1 MGFNNREIFHK
12 TDWDYVAKNP
22 ASMGKMIGDWLVN
35 HDPEQYARANYAACA
50 DHLRAGTSFRNTN
63 AVPGYTYEPWT
74 VQELLA
80 ASDAG
85 TPVADAGD
93 WF

>member
-1 MGFNNREIFHK
+1 MGFNNREIYHH
-12 TDWDYVAKNP
+12 TDWVAVAKDP
-22 ASMGKMIGDWLVN
+22 TSMGKIFGDWLVN
-35 HDPEQYARANYAACA
+35 HDPSQYARASYAECA
-50 DHLRAGTSFRNTN
+50 EHLQAGTAFRNTN

-85 TPVADAGD
+85 QPVVDEGD
-93 WF
+93 WS